1 LIICLVYQTE
11 GGVMSISRPLNNVA
25 AIEHDMDSLLRT
37 KKVRPLHETKDVVT
51 DFPGEV
57 FQLSGP
63 SVQEI
68 DHLIEGLRGVRQKLN
83 TDRDYLQREMTRHA
97 EFSETVLQLT
107 KIVSDSMA
115 HVQGTGPA
123 KIN

>member
-1 LIICLVYQTE
+1 
-11 GGVMSISRPLNNVA
+11 MSIDTAENDVA
-25 AIEHDMDSLLRT
+25 AIERDMNDFLRT
-37 KKVRPLHETKDVVT
+37 KKGRPLHEHKAAVSDVSS
-51 DFPGEV
+51 EA
-57 FQLSGP
+57 FQLSGR

-83 TDRDYLQREMTRHA
+83 TDRDRLQREMAGHA

-115 HVQGTGPA
+115 HV
-123 KIN
+123 K